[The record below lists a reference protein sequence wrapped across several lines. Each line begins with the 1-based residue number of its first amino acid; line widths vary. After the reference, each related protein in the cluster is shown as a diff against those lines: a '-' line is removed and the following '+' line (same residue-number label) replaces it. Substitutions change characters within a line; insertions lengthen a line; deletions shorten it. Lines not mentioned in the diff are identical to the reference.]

1 MTLKALAEEL
11 HVSVMT
17 VYRRAER
24 NDIDI
29 KELRGPDKELTTEG
43 VKLLAALFDDTTPDT
58 TNTTETVTMDATS
71 LLDDS
76 NSEDNRVKV
85 ARLEATVDGLRALVA
100 QLQGERDALR
110 AALAA
115 EQEDR
120 AAERRM
126 ITGTIGASDAGEG
139 GEDHQQQ
146 RRGGLFAWF
155 RRR

>member
-17 VYRRAER
+17 VYRRAKH

-85 ARLEATVDGLRALVA
+85 ARLEARIDGLLALVE
-100 QLQGERDALR
+100 QLQGERDTLR

-115 EQEDR
+115 EQADR

-126 ITGTIGASDAGEG
+126 ITGAVESSEG
-139 GEDHQQQ
+139 GEDHQ
-146 RRGGLFAWF
+146 RRGLFAWF

>member
-17 VYRRAER
+17 IYRRAER
-24 NDIDI
+24 NDIDV
-29 KELRGPDKELTTEG
+29 KALRGPDKELTTEG
-43 VKLLAALFDDTTPDT
+43 IKLLAALFDDATPDT
-58 TNTTETVTMDATS
+58 TNATEDVTEDATS
-71 LLDDS
+71 MRTDAHI
-76 NSEDNRVKV
+76 EDNRVEV

-115 EQEDR
+115 EQADR

-126 ITGTIGASDAGEG
+126 ITGTIEG
-139 GEDHQQQ
+139 GEDHQQ
-146 RRGGLFAWF
+146 RRGLFAWF